1 MNKIIHKLIDVMIR
15 FGSNETRI
23 SFLKKY
29 YGVQIGDNCEVFPDI
44 VWGSEPYL
52 ISLGNGVRVTN
63 GVKFVTHDGGIW
75 TLRRMKLVPEDA
87 CVYGPIRIGNNVHI
101 GWNVIVMPNV
111 SIGDNVV
118 VGCGAIVTKDVPN
131 NSVVVGVPARVIK
144 SIDEYKEKLDE
155 VYVQALFLP
164 QDTRQDFLLS
174 KYGREDR

>member
-1 MNKIIHKLIDVMIR
+1 MNRIIRKIIDVAIH

-23 SFLKKY
+23 ALLKKY
-29 YGVQIGDNCEVFPDI
+29 YGVQIGEKCEVFPDI

-52 ISLGNGVRVTN
+52 ISIGNGVRITN

-75 TLRRMKLVPEDA
+75 TLRRMNLVPEDA

-131 NSVVVGVPARVIK
+131 NSVVAGVPARVIK
-144 SIDEYKEKLDE
+144 SIDEYMEKLDGA
-155 VYVQALFLP
+155 YVQTLFFS
-164 QDTRQDFLLS
+164 QDRRQDYLLS